1 MLEPLLRGLLL
12 LAIFASVFLLSQV
25 VLGAFWRNRAL
36 TSAVNKRLELLRAG
50 ADRLE
55 IAAQLRKNAPS
66 DFAELP
72 GPLASILRSLQRALF
87 AAAVPLTVGQLLLWM
102 AVGFAL
108 ISVVLLLGASFAGFP
123 LTAGVFLLAFSLAF
137 AMSAGIPVMIINMI
151 AQRRRKK
158 MEQQFPVSID
168 IFVRALRSGHPV
180 AGAINL
186 LTTEMEDP
194 IGSEFGM
201 ISDEIAYGADLTDA
215 LDAMADRWDLEDIR
229 MFVVSLA
236 VQSETGG
243 NLAEILENLS
253 VIIRARASL
262 YLKVRSLSSEG
273 RMTGWILTVL
283 PVITFVGMFFVNPA
297 FYLDVA
303 GDPIFMF
310 GLPMMIVWYF
320 VGVFWIRKLVDIKV

>member
-1 MLEPLLRGLLL
+1 MVDTLVRLLLL

-25 VLGAFWRNRAL
+25 ALGALWRNRARVA
-36 TSAVNKRLELLRAG
+36 AVNKRLQLMRQG

-66 DFAELP
+66 EFEELP
-72 GPLASILRSLQRALF
+72 GPIAAILRSLQRSLF
-87 AAAVPLTVGQLLLWM
+87 AAAVSLSIGQLLLLM
-102 AVGFAL
+102 AGGFTVL
-108 ISVVLLLGASFAGFP
+108 SVILLLGASIAGFP
-123 LTAGVFLLAFSLAF
+123 LSAGVFLLSFALAF
-137 AMSAGIPVMIINMI
+137 AVAAGLPVMIINMI

-158 MEQQFPVSID
+158 MEQQFPISID

-194 IGSEFGM
+194 IGSEFGLV
-201 ISDEIAYGADLTDA
+201 SDEIAYGADLTDA
-215 LDAMADRWDLEDIR
+215 LEAMADRWDLEDIR

-236 VQSETGG
+236 VQTETGG

-253 VIIRARASL
+253 TIIRARASL

-283 PVITFVGMFFVNPA
+283 PVITFVGMFLVNPA

-303 GDPIFMF
+303 QDPIFMF
-310 GLPMMIVWYF
+310 GLPTMILWYF
-320 VGVFWIRKLVDIKV
+320 IGVFWIRKLVDIKV